1 MHAENPLALPET
13 EQWLLGLIMTHGH
26 LAAQA
31 VARLDERHFTLEG
44 ARVVWGAI
52 KRRVAAGKNVSLAT
66 IFGDVRKDE
75 KGRAFM
81 DHLRASEA
89 HGWAAHHFEDLCEQ
103 LEMAEARRRVF
114 RLGQEL
120 MRLSVGDYPD
130 PVSLE
135 IMAQSEVWN
144 ATKRTAHEDVVPLHE
159 AAVEVVESWERRAKG
174 EESSFIPTGFP
185 NSLDWKLGGGLA
197 PGDLYVLA
205 GRPHMGKTALAL
217 TLALNVARN
226 TGRRVLYFS
235 PEMDASAL
243 ASRSIQTFGIA
254 TDEAL
259 NPTDETVDKAR
270 QILQYLQQYHI
281 DIVPNR
287 APTIDD
293 VVSRARAYALEH
305 RDVALIVIDHLGEI
319 RRPSVMNRTEAT
331 VVGEIVQ
338 QIRALA
344 GDLRI
349 PVLLL
354 SQLSRT
360 LERRDDKRPIMSDL
374 RDSGRIEELA
384 DTIMFAYREAVYDD
398 TMPDELAGVA
408 EIIFAKNR
416 RTGRLGEELVEFVP
430 QYVRFQ
436 EADPG
441 TLRQY
446 AEHLERKASKST
458 PRLRSAERATA

>member
-1 MHAENPLALPET
+1 MPGENPLSVPEA
-13 EQWLLGLIMTHGH
+13 EQWLLGLVMTHGH
-26 LAAQA
+26 MAAQA
-31 VARLDERHFTLEG
+31 VARLDSKHFTLPG
-44 ARVVWGAI
+44 ARSVWAAI
-52 KRRVAAGKNVSLAT
+52 KRRVAEGRNVSLVS
-66 IFGDVRKDE
+66 IYGDVREDE
-75 KGRAFM
+75 KAKAFM
-81 DHLRASEA
+81 DRLHESPVE
-89 HGWAAHHFEDLCEQ
+89 GWRVHHFDDLCEQ
-103 LEMAEARRRVF
+103 LEMAETRRRIFQV
-114 RLGQEL
+114 GQAL
-120 MRLSVGDYPD
+120 MKLSKEEYPD

-144 ATKRTAHEDVVPLHE
+144 ATQRAGQQDIVALAD
-159 AAVEVVESWERRAKG
+159 AASEVVESWERRAQG
-174 EESSFIPTGFP
+174 ETDDRLPIGFP
-185 NSLDWKLGGGLA
+185 QSLDRKLGGGLA

-217 TLALNVARN
+217 TIALNVARN

-235 PEMDASAL
+235 PEMDAQAL
-243 ASRSIQTFGIA
+243 AARALQTFGIA

-259 NPTDETVDKAR
+259 NPTDETVAHAR
-270 QILQYLQQYHI
+270 RVLEYLQQYHV
-281 DIVPNR
+281 DIVPHR
-287 APTIDD
+287 TPTVED

-384 DTIMFAYREAVYDD
+384 DTIMFAYRRAVYDEE
-398 TMPDELAGVA
+398 MPDELTGVA

-416 RTGRLGEELVEFVP
+416 RTGKMGAELVEFVP

-436 EADPG
+436 EADPS
-441 TLRQY
+441 TLRAY
-446 AEHLERKASKST
+446 AEYLERK
-458 PRLRSAERATA
+458 